1 MPAGR
6 NRRAILDKKNL
17 RCQLLHSFFTNHAQV
32 FHNGEARRR
41 QEDGSSRNPIQQVE

>member
-6 NRRAILDKKNL
+6 NRREILDKKNL

-32 FHNGEARRR
+32 FHNGAARRR
-41 QEDGSSRNPIQQVE
+41 FEPKSDQQVE